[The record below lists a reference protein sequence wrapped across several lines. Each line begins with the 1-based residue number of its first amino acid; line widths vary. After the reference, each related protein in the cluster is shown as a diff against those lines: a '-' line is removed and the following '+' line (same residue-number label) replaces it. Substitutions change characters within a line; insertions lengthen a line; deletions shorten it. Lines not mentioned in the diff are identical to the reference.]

1 MSSDKNFLIRKVA
14 VLGAGVMGAQIAAH
28 LVNAG
33 VGALLFELPATDG
46 DPNANAL
53 KAIDNLKKLDPSP
66 LSVPARADDIQPAN
80 YDRHLDLLAECDLVI
95 EAIAERMDWKSH
107 LYRKVAPHLGPA
119 TIFASNTSGIPI
131 NKLAQAL
138 PEALRH
144 RFCGIHFFNPP
155 RYMHLVE
162 LIPCQA
168 TEPAILDRL
177 EAFLVTTLGKGV
189 IRAKDTPSFIAN
201 RVGGFALRAAMYH
214 AEKFG
219 LGFDVV
225 DVLTGPAIG
234 RGKSATF
241 RTADL
246 VGLDTLAN
254 VTRTLTETLQSDPWY
269 PYFKVADWLQ
279 RLIDQGALGSKT
291 KRGIYRKVDKE
302 IQVLDLKTGEYR
314 PSAGAADPEVAAIF
328 AIKDP
333 AQRFTR
339 LRESPHPQAQYL
351 WSIFRDHFHYCAY
364 HLQDIAG
371 NARDVDL
378 ALRWGYGWTQG
389 PFEIWQTAGWE
400 RVAGWIAQ
408 DIAAGKAMAAAPLP
422 AWVTE
427 AGRTGVH
434 REQGSYAPADGAYK
448 PRSRLPVYRRQPF
461 PDAILGEPV
470 KYGETVFETDAVRL
484 WLTSDDIAVLSFKTK
499 MHTIGIG
506 VLDGVMQAIDAAER
520 NYRALVLW
528 QTEPPFSVGAN
539 LSSKDGGRSGAPPS
553 AAGRMLKQW
562 KRAAA
567 SLAMK
572 AAHKLDVADALQAG
586 RLAEVEAMVEQF
598 QATTQALKY
607 SMVPTIAAVDG
618 LALGGGCEFILH
630 CDAAAATLESY
641 IGLVETGV
649 GLVPAGGGCKE
660 LALRAAADAKGGN
673 LFPFLQGYFQNV
685 ARAQVAKSAEHAREL
700 GYLRPADRVVMNRF
714 ELLHVAKA
722 QARALADA
730 GYRPPFRARDIPVA
744 GNTAIA
750 TFMGALTNM
759 REGGFISEHDSLVA
773 GLLARV
779 LCGGDLEPGSLV
791 DEAWFLELERAA
803 FMELL
808 ATEKTQARVEHTLKT
823 GKPLRN

>member
-1 MSSDKNFLIRKVA
+1 M
-14 VLGAGVMGAQIAAH
+14 
-28 LVNAG
+28 
-33 VGALLFELPATDG
+33 E
-46 DPNANAL
+46 
-53 KAIDNLKKLDPSP
+53 
-66 LSVPARADDIQPAN
+66 AR
-80 YDRHLDLLAECDLVI
+80 
-95 EAIAERMDWKSH
+95 
-107 LYRKVAPHLGPA
+107 
-119 TIFASNTSGIPI
+119 
-131 NKLAQAL
+131 
-138 PEALRH
+138 
-144 RFCGIHFFNPP
+144 
-155 RYMHLVE
+155 
-162 LIPCQA
+162 
-168 TEPAILDRL
+168 
-177 EAFLVTTLGKGV
+177 
-189 IRAKDTPSFIAN
+189 
-201 RVGGFALRAAMYH
+201 
-214 AEKFG
+214 
-219 LGFDVV
+219 
-225 DVLTGPAIG
+225 
-234 RGKSATF
+234 
-241 RTADL
+241 
-246 VGLDTLAN
+246 
-254 VTRTLTETLQSDPWY
+254 
-269 PYFKVADWLQ
+269 
-279 RLIDQGALGSKT
+279 
-291 KRGIYRKVDKE
+291 
-302 IQVLDLKTGEYR
+302 
-314 PSAGAADPEVAAIF
+314 
-328 AIKDP
+328 
-333 AQRFTR
+333 
-339 LRESPHPQAQYL
+339 
-351 WSIFRDHFHYCAY
+351 
-364 HLQDIAG
+364 
-371 NARDVDL
+371 
-378 ALRWGYGWTQG
+378 
-389 PFEIWQTAGWE
+389 
-400 RVAGWIAQ
+400 
-408 DIAAGKAMAAAPLP
+408 
-422 AWVTE
+422 
-427 AGRTGVH
+427 
-434 REQGSYAPADGAYK
+434 
-448 PRSRLPVYRRQPF
+448 
-461 PDAILGEPV
+461 
-470 KYGETVFETDAVRL
+470 
-484 WLTSDDIAVLSFKTK
+484 
-499 MHTIGIG
+499 
-506 VLDGVMQAIDAAER
+506 
-520 NYRALVLW
+520 
-528 QTEPPFSVGAN
+528 
-539 LSSKDGGRSGAPPS
+539 
-553 AAGRMLKQW
+553 
-562 KRAAA
+562 AA